1 MAEKRDYYEVL
12 GVVRTSTEVEI
23 TKAYRVLA
31 KKYHPD
37 RNIGDDEAKV
47 KYAEVDEAYAVLNDA
62 GKRARYD
69 RHGHAGVEGM
79 EVGGGDVGGLGDLL
93 NDFINQVVSGRG
105 GRQRGPR
112 RGQSIAALL
121 EIDLLEAATGTSK
134 TFAVPVEQIC
144 RECGGSGAKVGT
156 QPATCRRCRGQKFE
170 VVNSMFGFS
179 ERIACRGCGGN
190 GVVIT
195 DPCPGC
201 RGATRVEVQESVTA
215 TIPAGVDN
223 DSPPFVYPGRGHA
236 GDPGGPRGDLELH
249 IRVRKHQTF
258 DRNGHNLIC
267 QCKIS
272 FARAALGG
280 PVEIA
285 TLTGEKVTIDV
296 PRGSQTHSTVV
307 RVPNHGMPGRPDAR
321 RGGDQKGDLLVQ
333 LIIETPAKL
342 NAEQEALY
350 RKLAELEG
358 AQVPGPHKGIFG
370 KLKDLVT
377 GENPPKD
384 DKK

>member
-1 MAEKRDYYEVL
+1 MAEKRCYYEVL
-12 GVVRTSTEVEI
+12 GVTRTATEVEI

-31 KKYHPD
+31 KQYHPD
-37 RNIGDDEAKV
+37 RNIGDDEAKI
-47 KYAEVDEAYAVLNDA
+47 KYAEVDEAYSVLNDQ

-79 EVGGGDVGGLGDLL
+79 EVGGSGDIGDLL
-93 NDFINQVVSGRG
+93 QDFINQAFGGG
-105 GRQRGPR
+105 GRARGPRGPR

-144 RECGGSGAKVGT
+144 RECGGSGAKTGT
-156 QPATCRRCRGQKFE
+156 QPAQCRRCRGQKYE

-201 RGATRVEVQESVTA
+201 RGAGRIEVQESVTA
-215 TIPAGVDN
+215 KIPAGVDN
-223 DSPPFVYPGRGHA
+223 DSPPFLYPGQGHA

-249 IRVRKHQTF
+249 VRVRKHPTF

-285 TLTGEKVTIDV
+285 TLIGEKVTIDV
-296 PRGSQTHSTVV
+296 PRGSQTHSTVI
-307 RVPNHGMPGRPDAR
+307 RVPGHGMPGRPDAR
-321 RGGDQKGDLLVQ
+321 RASEQKGDLLVQ
-333 LIIETPAKL
+333 LIVETPAKL
-342 NAEQEALY
+342 SAEQEALY
-350 RKLAELEG
+350 RQLAALEG
-358 AQVPGPHKGIFG
+358 SQVSGPQKGIFS

-377 GENPPKD
+377 GEHPPKD